1 MEQEKGEKRDEI
13 VNVHIS
19 SPSPGE
25 LYTINPNRE
34 EEQSR
39 KMQIKKMDTYVRM
52 GM

>member
-1 MEQEKGEKRDEI
+1 MEQEKGEKRDVI

-34 EEQSR
+34 EEQNR